1 MLDIRVKIDK
11 RSFKEAD
18 RILRAIPGA
27 VPRVFRR
34 AIKRT
39 VDKAVTDF
47 KERIARVV
55 NMKKGDIG
63 RALKKRWSS
72 DYGSIAAKYARTEL
86 LEYKGTSQGAR
97 GVRYRIIKGG
107 KRGLI
112 EHGFI
117 ARMQSG
123 HRGVFKREK
132 ETRLPIQEKRGPSIW
147 QVITGTAGLLKSAID
162 KAGNLLGKFINDQIG
177 VEFRRWSK

>member
-1 MLDIRVKIDK
+1 MLDVRITIDR
-11 RSFKEAD
+11 RSLKEAD
-18 RILRAIPGA
+18 RILRAIPRA

-47 KERIARVV
+47 KDRIARIV
-55 NMKKGDIG
+55 NLKKGDIG
-63 RALKKRWSS
+63 RALKKKWSS
-72 DYGSIAAKYARTEL
+72 DYGSISAKYTRTGL
-86 LEYKGTSQGAR
+86 LEFKGTSQGAR
-97 GVRYRIIKGG
+97 GVRYRIVKGG

-123 HRGVFKREK
+123 HRGVFKRER

-147 QVITGTAGLLKSAID
+147 QIITGTAGLLKAVID

-177 VEFRRWSK
+177 VEFRRWKK

>member
-72 DYGSIAAKYARTEL
+72 DYGSIAAKYARTGL
-86 LEYKGTSQGAR
+86 LEYKGTSQTAR

-123 HRGVFKREK
+123 HRGVFKRER

-147 QVITGTAGLLKSAID
+147 QVITGTAGLLKAAID

-177 VEFRRWSK
+177 VELRRWSK

>member
-1 MLDIRVKIDK
+1 MLAIKITVDE
-11 RSFKEAD
+11 RSFKGAAH
-18 RILRAIPGA
+18 ILRAVPRA

-47 KERIARVV
+47 KDRIARVV

-72 DYGSIAAKYARTEL
+72 DYGSIAAKSTRTGL
-86 LEYKGTSQGAR
+86 LEYKGTTQGAR
-97 GVRYRIIKGG
+97 GVRYRIVKGG

-117 ARMQSG
+117 ARMPSG
-123 HRGVFKREK
+123 HRGVFARTREI
-132 ETRLPIQEKRGPSIW
+132 RLPIQEKRGPSVW
-147 QVITGTAGLLKSAID
+147 QIITGTAGLLKAAID
-162 KAGNLLGKFINDQIG
+162 KAGNLLGKFIDDQIG
-177 VEFRRWSK
+177 VEFRRWKK

>member
-1 MLDIRVKIDK
+1 MLDIRVKIDE
-11 RSFKEAD
+11 RSLKEAD
-18 RILRAIPGA
+18 HILRAIPRA

-47 KERIARVV
+47 KDRIVRIV

-72 DYGSIAAKYARTEL
+72 DYGSIAAKYTRTGL
-86 LEYKGTSQGAR
+86 LEYKGTSQTIR
-97 GVRYRIIKGG
+97 GVKYRIVKGG
-107 KRGLI
+107 KRELI

-123 HRGVFKREK
+123 HRGVFKRERG
-132 ETRLPIQEKRGPSIW
+132 TRLPIQEKRGPSVW
-147 QVITGTAGLLKSAID
+147 QVITGTAGLLRAAID
-162 KAGNLLGKFINDQIG
+162 KAGNLLGKFINEQIG
-177 VEFRRWSK
+177 VEFRRWRK

>member
-1 MLDIRVKIDK
+1 MLDIRVKIDR
-11 RSFKEAD
+11 RSLKEAD
-18 RILRAIPGA
+18 RILRAIPKA
-27 VPRVFRR
+27 MPRVMRR

-39 VDKAVTDF
+39 VDKTATDF
-47 KERIARVV
+47 KSRIARVV
-55 NMKKGDIG
+55 NLKKGDIG

-72 DYGSIAAKYARTEL
+72 DYGSIEAKSTRPGL
-86 LEYKGTSQGAR
+86 LEFKGTSQSAR

-123 HRGVFKREK
+123 HRGVFKRGG

-147 QVITGTAGLLKSAID
+147 QVITGTAGLLKAAID

-177 VEFRRWSK
+177 VEFRRWKK

>member
-1 MLDIRVKIDK
+1 MLDIRVKIDE
-11 RSFKEAD
+11 RSLKEAD
-18 RILRAIPGA
+18 RILRAIPRA
-27 VPRVFRR
+27 MPRVMRR

-72 DYGSIAAKYARTEL
+72 DYGSIGAKYTRTGL
-86 LEYKGTSQGAR
+86 LEYKGTTQGAR
-97 GVRYRIIKGG
+97 GVRYRIVKGG

-132 ETRLPIQEKRGPSIW
+132 ETRLPIQEKRGPSVW

-177 VEFRRWSK
+177 VEFRRWKK

>member
-1 MLDIRVKIDK
+1 MLDIRVTIDE
-11 RSFKEAD
+11 RSLKEAD
-18 RILRAIPGA
+18 RILRAIPRA

-63 RALKKRWSS
+63 RALKKSWSS
-72 DYGSIAAKYARTEL
+72 DFGSVAAKYERTGL
-86 LEYKGTSQGAR
+86 LEFKGTSQSTR
-97 GVRYRIIKGG
+97 GVRYRVVKGG
-107 KRGLI
+107 KRELI

-123 HRGVFKREK
+123 HRGVFKRERG
-132 ETRLPIQEKRGPSIW
+132 TRLPIQEKRGPSVW
-147 QVITGTAGLLKSAID
+147 QIITGTAGLLKSAID
-162 KAGNLLGKFINDQIG
+162 KAGNLLGKFIDDQIS
-177 VEFRRWSK
+177 VEFRRWQK

>member
-1 MLDIRVKIDK
+1 MLDIRVKIDE
-11 RSFKEAD
+11 RSLKEAD
-18 RILRAIPGA
+18 RILRAIPRA
-27 VPRVFRR
+27 MPRVMRR

-39 VDKAVTDF
+39 VDKTVTDF
-47 KERIARVV
+47 KDRIVRVV

-72 DYGSIAAKYARTEL
+72 DYGSIAAKSTRTGL
-86 LEYKGTSQGAR
+86 LEFKGTSPSAR
-97 GVRYRIIKGG
+97 GVRYRIVKGG

-123 HRGVFKREK
+123 HRGVFARSR
-132 ETRLPIQEKRGPSIW
+132 ETRLPIQEKRGPSVW
-147 QVITGTAGLLKSAID
+147 QIITGTAGLLKGAID

-177 VEFRRWSK
+177 VEFRRWKK

>member
-1 MLDIRVKIDK
+1 MLDIRVTIDK

-72 DYGSIAAKYARTEL
+72 DYGSIAAKYERTGL
-86 LEYKGTSQGAR
+86 LEFKGTSQGAR
-97 GVRYRIIKGG
+97 GVRYRIVKGG

-117 ARMQSG
+117 ARMESG
-123 HRGVFKREK
+123 HRGVFARQR
-132 ETRLPIQEKRGPSIW
+132 ETRLPIQEKRGPSVW
-147 QVITGTAGLLKSAID
+147 QVITGTAGLLKAAID

-177 VEFRRWSK
+177 VELRRWKK

>member
-1 MLDIRVKIDK
+1 MLDIRVKVDK
-11 RSFKEAD
+11 RSLKEAD
-18 RILRAIPGA
+18 HILRAIPRA

-72 DYGSIAAKYARTEL
+72 DYGSIAAKYTRSGL
-86 LEYKGTSQGAR
+86 LEYKGTSETAR
-97 GVRYRIIKGG
+97 GVRYRVRKGAG
-107 KRGLI
+107 RGLI

-123 HRGVFKREK
+123 HRGVFARKR
-132 ETRLPIQEKRGPSIW
+132 ETRLPIQEKRGPSVW
-147 QVITGTAGLLKSAID
+147 GVITETAGLLKAVID
-162 KAGNLLGKFINDQIG
+162 KAGSLLGKFIDDQIG
-177 VEFRRWSK
+177 VEFRRWRK

>member
-1 MLDIRVKIDK
+1 MLDIRVKVDE
-11 RSFKEAD
+11 RSLKEAN
-18 RILRAIPGA
+18 RILRAIPRA

-34 AIKRT
+34 ALKRT
-39 VDKAVTDF
+39 VDKTVTDF
-47 KERIARVV
+47 KERIVRVV

-72 DYGSIAAKYARTEL
+72 DYASIAAKSTRTGL
-86 LEYKGTSQGAR
+86 LEYKGTSQTAR

-123 HRGVFKREK
+123 HRGVFKRERGP
-132 ETRLPIQEKRGPSIW
+132 RLPIQEKRGPSVW
-147 QVITGTAGLLKSAID
+147 QVITGTAGLLRAAVD

-177 VEFRRWSK
+177 VEFRRWRK

>member
-1 MLDIRVKIDK
+1 MLDIRVTIDK

-47 KERIARVV
+47 KDRIARVV

-63 RALKKRWSS
+63 RTLKKRWSS
-72 DYGSIAAKYARTEL
+72 DYGSIAARSTRPGL
-86 LEYKGTSQGAR
+86 LEYKGTTQGAR
-97 GVRYRIIKGG
+97 GVRYRIVKGG

-117 ARMQSG
+117 TRMQSG
-123 HRGVFKREK
+123 HRGVFARSR
-132 ETRLPIQEKRGPSIW
+132 ETRLPIQEKRGLSVW
-147 QVITGTAGLLKSAID
+147 QVITGTAGLLKAAID

>member
-1 MLDIRVKIDK
+1 MLDIRVKIDE
-11 RSFKEAD
+11 RSLKEAD
-18 RILRAIPGA
+18 RILRAIPRA

-34 AIKRT
+34 AFKRT

-47 KERIARVV
+47 KDRIVRVV
-55 NMKKGDIG
+55 NQKKGAIG

-72 DYGSIAAKYARTEL
+72 DYGSISAQYGRPGL
-86 LEYKGTSQGAR
+86 MEYKGTSQSAR
-97 GVRYRIIKGG
+97 GVRYRIVRGG

-123 HRGVFKREK
+123 HRGVFKRERG
-132 ETRLPIQEKRGPSIW
+132 TRLPVQEKRGLSVW
-147 QVITGTAGLLKSAID
+147 QVIIGTAGLLRAAID
-162 KAGNLLGKFINDQIG
+162 KAGNLMGKFINDQIG